1 MNFLP
6 FISFLLIIISILN
19 YSFFE
24 KHTNVEKIYFA
35 AKKQYVKNFTY
46 KKQNQKFHHLTSKKK
61 YDIKTAK
68 KINFY
73 PLLKEGKE
81 QQKDLYNIFVRLL
94 TLLSNE
100 HLLKIE
106 DSEKLA
112 NTLIKLSQQNPNTP
126 IEKLILENETIQH
139 AFYQILKEEPSL
151 NQFATFS
158 KKSSS
163 KKLNFHKMPKIFFLV
178 LFGEK
183 TGELLFSIHENIKDE
198 NELTT
203 FLKSHGFLDNYPITL
218 VTIIPSNTKN

>member
-1 MNFLP
+1 
-6 FISFLLIIISILN
+6 
-19 YSFFE
+19 
-24 KHTNVEKIYFA
+24 
-35 AKKQYVKNFTY
+35 
-46 KKQNQKFHHLTSKKK
+46 
-61 YDIKTAK
+61 
-68 KINFY
+68 
-73 PLLKEGKE
+73 
-81 QQKDLYNIFVRLL
+81 
-94 TLLSNE
+94 
-100 HLLKIE
+100 LLKIE